1 MMKHIITKPLI
12 ILLWIAIV
20 FLQACNSGGEQ
31 SKDTDKKPFTDLEQ
45 LNELIRNDSTN
56 KELYHQRARFF
67 LLNNQFENTLSDLN
81 RALLLDNKNQ
91 SVFLT
96 LAETYLKMGQ
106 SESCNAALLKAVDL
120 DPQNPVPYFRL
131 AELYL
136 LLNDPTTA
144 MIWADRSLA
153 ASRLNPDG
161 LFVKGLV
168 FLAQKDT
175 SNAVRNFQFALDQKE
190 AFFEPLM
197 QLGLIYSV
205 QRNELTEQYLGKA
218 IRLFPQE
225 YRARYQ
231 LALYLQ
237 DNDRIQ
243 DAVAHYDTLI
253 QLIPDNKYVLFNLGY
268 INLVYLGENEKAIQ
282 YFDQVIANDPNYV
295 DALYNK
301 GRALEE
307 LRQYENA
314 REVYQEVLN
323 RETNHALSIEA
334 LNRLDI
340 RR

>member
-1 MMKHIITKPLI
+1 MMKHFIALPLF
-12 ILLWIAIV
+12 ILLWIVMV
-20 FLQACNSGGEQ
+20 FFQACNSDSEKSKVADEQ
-31 SKDTDKKPFTDLEQ
+31 LITDLEQ
-45 LNELIRNDSTN
+45 LNELIRNDSAN
-56 KELYHQRARFF
+56 LELYHQRARYY
-67 LLNNQFENTLSDLN
+67 LLNNKFENTLSDLN

-136 LLNDPTTA
+136 LLDDPTTA

-153 ASRLNPDG
+153 ASKLNPDG

-175 SNAVRNFQFALDQKE
+175 INAVRNFQFALDKKE

-218 IRLFPQE
+218 IRLFPKE

-307 LRQYENA
+307 LGQYENA
-314 REVYQEVLN
+314 REVYQEVLH
-323 RETNHALSIEA
+323 RETNHDLSIEA